1 MPNEQE
7 QHRYRSDD
15 KQGRYRLTR
24 EHNRCNE
31 EGGVGDERQD
41 RIGERPISLGRVFPL
56 GSPSS

>member
-1 MPNEQE
+1 MN
-7 QHRYRSDD
+7 RSSIVTAAMTN
-15 KQGRYRLTR
+15 KGRYRLTR
-24 EHNRCNE
+24 EQNRRNE